1 MADSKLQSFKD
12 KLKLDEEKETR
23 NIQMQSEQNIRNY
36 ERELEQKFES
46 EKRSLVASYERIR
59 KTVEE
64 SEQER
69 FDFELEKFKNE

>member
-1 MADSKLQSFKD
+1 MKY
-12 KLKLDEEKETR
+12 
-23 NIQMQSEQNIRNY
+23 IQMQTERRIREY
-36 ERELEQKFES
+36 ERELEQKFEN
-46 EKRSLVASYERIR
+46 EKRALVGSYERIR